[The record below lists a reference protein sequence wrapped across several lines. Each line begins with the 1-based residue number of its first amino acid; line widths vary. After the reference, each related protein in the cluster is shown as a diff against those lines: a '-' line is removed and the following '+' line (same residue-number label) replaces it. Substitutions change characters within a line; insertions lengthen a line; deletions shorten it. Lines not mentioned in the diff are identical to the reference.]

1 MGRWSAVGLALPL
14 ALACNGGTIDDDDD
28 AFEAQVVLSEIVP
41 TVATVSFE
49 DAGGG
54 AAEIV
59 AESSEGHLIR
69 RSVDGT
75 DESPVSASLMGLKA
89 GTDYS
94 VHVEITGG
102 SLDGKSSTPVDIT
115 TGNVPTVLPSTDVLL
130 AGDAQV
136 AEGYLVTSVFAPVTA
151 AVILDGD
158 GDYVWWSLPD
168 AGEDKVSRMVPSV
181 DGESLLFWY
190 VNIQDG
196 PGGPL
201 GLGNQLT
208 RWSFAGEE
216 LAMET
221 LEGGHHDFTELPD
234 RTVAFL
240 DYDTQ
245 ETVDGEKIGDRVMEL
260 APDGTLTE
268 IWSVWDSFE
277 YDPDGPQLP
286 GSGWSHANALD
297 YVAAEDA
304 YYISLFGLNSI
315 VKLDRASGELEW
327 ILGSED
333 GDFVHD
339 GMGPFFIQQHQFHRL
354 DDSLVVF
361 DNGASETAAS
371 RALEYQLNTGTG
383 VATRTWSYAPSPDI
397 YSFSL
402 GDVTRLDNDNT
413 LVTFSTAGLVLEVT
427 PDGEVVWELAMGLGG
442 ALGYVTW
449 VESL

>member
-1 MGRWSAVGLALPL
+1 MGRWTAAWLALPL
-14 ALACNGGTIDDDDD
+14 ALACNGGTIDDDD
-28 AFEAQVVLSEIVP
+28 AFEAQVVLSEVVP

-54 AAEIV
+54 TAEIV
-59 AESSEGHLIR
+59 AESSEGQRIVR
-69 RSVDGT
+69 AVDGT
-75 DESPVSASLMGLKA
+75 DEGPVSATLVGLKA

-102 SLDGKSSTPVDIT
+102 SRDGVSSAPVEIT

-130 AGDAQV
+130 SGDAVV
-136 AEGYLVTSVFAPVTA
+136 ADGYLVTSVFAPVTA

-168 AGEDKVSRMVPSV
+168 AGEDKVSRVVPSV

-201 GLGNQLT
+201 GMGNQLT
-208 RWSFAGEE
+208 RWSFTGEE
-216 LAMET
+216 LAMEPI
-221 LEGGHHDFTELPD
+221 ERGHHDFAELPD
-234 RTVAFL
+234 GTIAFL
-240 DYDTQ
+240 DYDTR
-245 ETVDGEKIGDRVMEL
+245 ETVDGEKIGDRLMEL
-260 APDGTLTE
+260 APDGTLTQ
-268 IWSVWDSFE
+268 IWSVWDSFV
-277 YDPDGPQLP
+277 YDPDSPHLSGV
-286 GSGWSHANALD
+286 GWSHANALD

-304 YYISLFGLNSI
+304 YYISLFGLNCI
-315 VKLDRASGELEW
+315 VNLDRASGEIEW
-327 ILGSED
+327 ILGGAN
-333 GDFVHD
+333 GDFLHD
-339 GMGPFFIQQHQFHRL
+339 GMGPFFIQQHQFQRL
-354 DDSLVVF
+354 DDSLIVF
-361 DNGASETAAS
+361 DNGDPLMSAS
-371 RALEYQLNTGTG
+371 RAVEYQLDTGEG
-383 VATRTWSYAPSPDI
+383 VASMIWSYAPSPDI

-402 GDVTRLDNDNT
+402 GDVTRLDNGNT
-413 LVTFSTAGLVLEVT
+413 LVTFSTSGLVHEVT